1 MEGEILFELIMQL
14 ANTYPVLGDII
25 FWFGIIW
32 LVLGV
37 VLNILDLLA
46 GIFKWNMNNKVIAVI
61 RALCEKL
68 GPSLSMFGG
77 WAKNRVERHRNLRK

>member
-14 ANTYPVLGDII
+14 ANTYPVFGDII

-68 GPSLSMFGG
+68 GHSLRMFGG
-77 WAKNRVERHRNLRK
+77 RAKNRDERQRNPQK

>member
-14 ANTYPVLGDII
+14 ANTYSVFGDII

>member
-14 ANTYPVLGDII
+14 ANTYPVFGDII
-25 FWFGIIW
+25 FWVGIIW

-68 GPSLSMFGG
+68 GPSFSMFGG